1 MTELRI
7 DDLTDLAAVVR
18 AMDQIGDQA
27 QQLGDF
33 MRTWV
38 CQRGGF
44 ETSDVCLFRP
54 VGDLLGRVAGAFDDF
69 VDDFGSG
76 WADLAD
82 GVAQTHRSFVDL
94 EAEVV
99 TGLAAVLA

>member
-7 DDLTDLAAVVR
+7 DDLADLAEVVR
-18 AMDQIGDQA
+18 AMDRIGDQA

-38 CQRGGF
+38 CRRGGF

-54 VGDLLGRVAGAFDDF
+54 VGALLGRAAGAFDDF
-69 VDDFGSG
+69 VGDFGSG
-76 WADLAD
+76 WADLAE
-82 GVAQTHRSFVDL
+82 GVAQTHRSLVDV

-99 TGLAAVLA
+99 TGLSAVLA